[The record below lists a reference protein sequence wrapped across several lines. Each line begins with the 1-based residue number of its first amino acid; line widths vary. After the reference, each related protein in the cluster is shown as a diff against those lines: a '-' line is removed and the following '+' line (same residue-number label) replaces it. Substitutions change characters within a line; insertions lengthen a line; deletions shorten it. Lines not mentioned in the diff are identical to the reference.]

1 MIKNEDIILLTI
13 RISSISVIEQK
24 DSRGIGNIFILGIS
38 ILGERVRRMHLQW
51 NFSLDSLSFIVS
63 LFEKLKYLKNI
74 SNIIDI

>member
-38 ILGERVRRMHLQW
+38 ILGERVRRMHLQ
-51 NFSLDSLSFIVS
+51 
-63 LFEKLKYLKNI
+63 
-74 SNIIDI
+74 